1 VEERG
6 SLYPEGKEI
15 CFLVWWMKMTLEVND
30 SDFEKE
36 VLERS
41 ENTPVVVDLWAPWCG
56 PCKSLGPILER
67 VIEETNGKVVLVKVN
82 IDENPGVAGA
92 FKVQSIPAVFAIHNK
107 DVVSSFV
114 GAQGEEAVK
123 DFVQKLLPS
132 EEMTELEKLIK
143 NGDELSLRK
152 ALEIEVD
159 NPEVVTGLAQLLVT
173 RNEDGDK
180 EEAIKLLEKI
190 PETPET
196 RRVSA
201 IARLENVGDIDS
213 ELTELIEKVKTDED
227 SRDRFIDLL
236 ELLGPEDPRTREWR
250 QRLTSALF

>member
-1 VEERG
+1 
-6 SLYPEGKEI
+6 
-15 CFLVWWMKMTLEVND
+15 MTLEVAD
-30 SDFEKE
+30 SEFEKE

-67 VIEETNGKVVLVKVN
+67 VIEETNGKVVLAKVN

-114 GAQGEEAVK
+114 GAQGEDAVR

-132 EEMTELEKLIK
+132 EEMTELEKLI
-143 NGDELSLRK
+143 NSGDELSLRK
-152 ALEIEVD
+152 ALEIEAD
-159 NPEVVTGLAQLLVT
+159 NPVAVTSLAQLLVA

-180 EEAIKLLEKI
+180 EEAIKFLEKI
-190 PETPET
+190 PESPET
-196 RRVSA
+196 RRVLA

-213 ELTELIEKVKTDED
+213 ELTELIAKVKTDED
-227 SRDRFIDLL
+227 ARDRFVDLL
-236 ELLGPEDPRTREWR
+236 ELLGPDDPRTSAWR

>member
-1 VEERG
+1 
-6 SLYPEGKEI
+6 
-15 CFLVWWMKMTLEVND
+15 MTLEVTD
-30 SDFEKE
+30 IDFEKE

-67 VIEETNGKVVLVKVN
+67 VIEETEGKVILVKVN

-114 GAQGEEAVK
+114 GAQGEEAVR

-132 EEMTELEKLIK
+132 EEMTELEKLI
-143 NGDELSLRK
+143 NDGDELSLRK
-152 ALEIEVD
+152 ALEIEAD
-159 NPEVVTGLAQLLVT
+159 NPAAVTSLAQLLVT
-173 RNEDGDK
+173 RNEEGDK
-180 EEAIKLLEKI
+180 DEAIKLLEKT

-196 RRVSA
+196 RRVLA
-201 IARLENVGDIDS
+201 IARLENVEDIDS
-213 ELTELIEKVKTDED
+213 ELTELIERVKTDED
-227 SRDRFIDLL
+227 ARDRFIDLL
-236 ELLGPEDPRTREWR
+236 ELLGPEDPRTSEWR

>member
-1 VEERG
+1 
-6 SLYPEGKEI
+6 
-15 CFLVWWMKMTLEVND
+15 MTLEVTD

-67 VIEETNGKVVLVKVN
+67 VIEETNGKVVLAKVN

-92 FKVQSIPAVFAIHNK
+92 FKVQSIPAVFAIYKK

-114 GAQGEEAVK
+114 GAQGEEAVR

-132 EEMTELEKLIK
+132 EEMTEVEKLIN

-159 NPEVVTGLAQLLVT
+159 NPEAITSLAQLLVT

-236 ELLGPEDPRTREWR
+236 ELLGPEDPRTSEWR

>member
-1 VEERG
+1 
-6 SLYPEGKEI
+6 
-15 CFLVWWMKMTLEVND
+15 MTLEVTD
-30 SDFEKE
+30 IDFEKE

-67 VIEETNGKVVLVKVN
+67 VIEETEGKIILVKVN

-114 GAQGEEAVK
+114 GAQGEEAVR

-132 EEMTELEKLIK
+132 EEMTELEKLI
-143 NGDELSLRK
+143 NDGDELSLRK
-152 ALEIEVD
+152 ALEIEAD
-159 NPEVVTGLAQLLVT
+159 NPTAVTSLAQLLVT
-173 RNEDGDK
+173 RNEEGDK
-180 EEAIKLLEKI
+180 DEAIKLLEKT

-196 RRVSA
+196 RRVLA

-213 ELTELIEKVKTDED
+213 ELTELIKKVKTDED
-227 SRDRFIDLL
+227 ARDRFIDLL
-236 ELLGPEDPRTREWR
+236 ELLGPEDPRTSEWR

>member
-1 VEERG
+1 
-6 SLYPEGKEI
+6 
-15 CFLVWWMKMTLEVND
+15 MTLEVTD
-30 SDFEKE
+30 IDFEKE

-67 VIEETNGKVVLVKVN
+67 VIEETEGKVILAKVN

-114 GAQGEEAVK
+114 GAQGEEAVR

-132 EEMTELEKLIK
+132 EEMTELEKLI
-143 NGDELSLRK
+143 NDGDELSLRK
-152 ALEIEVD
+152 ALEIETD
-159 NPEVVTGLAQLLVT
+159 NPAAVTSLAQLLVT
-173 RNEDGDK
+173 RNEEGDK
-180 EEAIKLLEKI
+180 DEAIKLLEKI

-196 RRVSA
+196 RRVLA
-201 IARLENVGDIDS
+201 IARLEDVGDIDS

-227 SRDRFIDLL
+227 ARDRFIDLL
-236 ELLGPEDPRTREWR
+236 ELLGPEDPRTTEWR
-250 QRLTSALF
+250 QRLTSVLF

>member
-1 VEERG
+1 
-6 SLYPEGKEI
+6 
-15 CFLVWWMKMTLEVND
+15 MTLEVTD
-30 SDFEKE
+30 IDFEKE

-67 VIEETNGKVVLVKVN
+67 VIEETEGKVILVKVN

-114 GAQGEEAVK
+114 GAQGEEAVR

-132 EEMTELEKLIK
+132 EEMTELEKLI
-143 NGDELSLRK
+143 NDGDELSLRK
-152 ALEIEVD
+152 ALEIEAD
-159 NPEVVTGLAQLLVT
+159 NPAAVTSLAQLLVT
-173 RNEDGDK
+173 RNEEGDK
-180 EEAIKLLEKI
+180 DEAIKLLEKT

-196 RRVSA
+196 RRVLA
-201 IARLENVGDIDS
+201 IARLENVEDIDS
-213 ELTELIEKVKTDED
+213 ELTELIERVKTDED
-227 SRDRFIDLL
+227 ARDRFLDLL
-236 ELLGPEDPRTREWR
+236 ELLGPEDPRTSEWR

>member
-1 VEERG
+1 
-6 SLYPEGKEI
+6 
-15 CFLVWWMKMTLEVND
+15 MTLEVTD
-30 SDFEKE
+30 IDFEKE

-67 VIEETNGKVVLVKVN
+67 VIEETEGKVILVKVN

-114 GAQGEEAVK
+114 GAQGEEAVR

-132 EEMTELEKLIK
+132 EEMTELEKLI
-143 NGDELSLRK
+143 NDGDELSLRK
-152 ALEIEVD
+152 ALEIEAD
-159 NPEVVTGLAQLLVT
+159 NPAVVTSLAQLLVT
-173 RNEDGDK
+173 RNEEGDK
-180 EEAIKLLEKI
+180 DEAIKLLEKT

-196 RRVSA
+196 RRVLA
-201 IARLENVGDIDS
+201 IARLENVEDIDS
-213 ELTELIEKVKTDED
+213 ELTELIERVKTDED
-227 SRDRFIDLL
+227 ARDRFIDLL
-236 ELLGPEDPRTREWR
+236 ELLGPEDPRTTEWR
-250 QRLTSALF
+250 QRLTSVLF

>member
-1 VEERG
+1 
-6 SLYPEGKEI
+6 
-15 CFLVWWMKMTLEVND
+15 MKMTLEVTD
-30 SDFEKE
+30 IDFEKE

-67 VIEETNGKVVLVKVN
+67 VIEETEGKIILVKVN

-114 GAQGEEAVK
+114 GAQGEEAVR

-132 EEMTELEKLIK
+132 EEMTELEKLI
-143 NGDELSLRK
+143 NDGDELSLRK
-152 ALEIEVD
+152 ALEIEAD
-159 NPEVVTGLAQLLVT
+159 NPAAVTSLAQLLVT
-173 RNEDGDK
+173 RNEEGDK
-180 EEAIKLLEKI
+180 DEAIKLLEKT

-196 RRVSA
+196 RRVLA

-213 ELTELIEKVKTDED
+213 ELTELIKKVKTDED
-227 SRDRFIDLL
+227 ARDRFIDLL
-236 ELLGPEDPRTREWR
+236 ELLGPEDPRTSEWR

>member
-1 VEERG
+1 
-6 SLYPEGKEI
+6 
-15 CFLVWWMKMTLEVND
+15 MTLEVTD
-30 SDFEKE
+30 SNFEKE

-41 ENTPVVVDLWAPWCG
+41 ENTPVIVDLWAPWCG

-67 VIEETNGKVVLVKVN
+67 VIEETNEKVVLAKVN

-114 GAQGEEAVK
+114 GAQGEDAVR
-123 DFVQKLLPS
+123 DFVQQLLPS
-132 EEMTELEKLIK
+132 EEMTELEKLISD
-143 NGDELSLRK
+143 GAESSLRK
-152 ALEIEVD
+152 ALEMEVD
-159 NPEVVTGLAQLLVT
+159 NPTAITSLAQLLVT

-180 EEAIKLLEKI
+180 EEAVKLLEKI

-196 RRVSA
+196 RRVLA
-201 IARLENVGDIDS
+201 IARLENVGDIDL
-213 ELTELIEKVKTDED
+213 ELTELIEKVKIDEGA
-227 SRDRFIDLL
+227 RDRFIDLL
-236 ELLGPEDPRTREWR
+236 ELLGPDDPRTSEWR

>member
-1 VEERG
+1 
-6 SLYPEGKEI
+6 
-15 CFLVWWMKMTLEVND
+15 MTLEVND

-41 ENTPVVVDLWAPWCG
+41 EKTPVVVDLWAPWCG

-67 VIEETNGKVVLVKVN
+67 VIDETNGKVVLVKVN

-114 GAQGEEAVK
+114 GAQGEEAVR

-132 EEMTELEKLIK
+132 EEMTELEKLIN

-159 NPEVVTGLAQLLVT
+159 NPEAVTSLAQLLVT

-190 PETPET
+190 PETPEP

-201 IARLENVGDIDS
+201 IARLENVGDIEA
-213 ELTELIEKVKTDED
+213 ELAELIEKVKTEED
-227 SRDRFIDLL
+227 SRDRFVDLL
-236 ELLGPEDPRTREWR
+236 ELLGPEDPRTSKWR

>member
-1 VEERG
+1 
-6 SLYPEGKEI
+6 
-15 CFLVWWMKMTLEVND
+15 MTLEVTD

-92 FKVQSIPAVFAIHNK
+92 FKVQSIPAVFAIYNK

-114 GAQGEEAVK
+114 GAQGEEAVR

-132 EEMTELEKLIK
+132 EEMTELEKLIN

-159 NPEVVTGLAQLLVT
+159 NPVAVTSLAQLLVT

-201 IARLENVGDIDS
+201 IARLENVGDIES
-213 ELTELIEKVKTDED
+213 ELTDLIEKVKTDED

-236 ELLGPEDPRTREWR
+236 ELLGPEDPRTSEWR

>member
-1 VEERG
+1 VDERG
-6 SLYPEGKEI
+6 SLYPKGKEI
-15 CFLVWWMKMTLEVND
+15 CFLVWWMKMTLEVTD
-30 SDFEKE
+30 IDFEKE

-67 VIEETNGKVVLVKVN
+67 VIEETEGKVILVKVN

-114 GAQGEEAVK
+114 GAQGEEAVR

-132 EEMTELEKLIK
+132 EEMTELEKLI
-143 NGDELSLRK
+143 NDGDELSLRK
-152 ALEIEVD
+152 ALEIEAD
-159 NPEVVTGLAQLLVT
+159 NPAAVTSLAQLLVT
-173 RNEDGDK
+173 RNEEGDK
-180 EEAIKLLEKI
+180 DEAIKLLEKI
-190 PETPET
+190 SETPET
-196 RRVSA
+196 RRVLA
-201 IARLENVGDIDS
+201 IARLENVEDIDS
-213 ELTELIEKVKTDED
+213 ELTELIERVKTDED
-227 SRDRFIDLL
+227 ARDRFIDLL
-236 ELLGPEDPRTREWR
+236 ELLGPEDPRTSEWR

>member
-1 VEERG
+1 
-6 SLYPEGKEI
+6 
-15 CFLVWWMKMTLEVND
+15 MALEVTD

-67 VIEETNGKVVLVKVN
+67 VIEETNGKVVLAKVN

-92 FKVQSIPAVFAIHNK
+92 FKVQSIPAVFAIYKK

-114 GAQGEEAVK
+114 GAQGEEAVR

-132 EEMTELEKLIK
+132 EEMTEVEKLIN

-159 NPEVVTGLAQLLVT
+159 NPEAITSLAQLLVT

-180 EEAIKLLEKI
+180 EEAVKLLEKI

-236 ELLGPEDPRTREWR
+236 ELLGPEDPRTSEWR

>member
-1 VEERG
+1 
-6 SLYPEGKEI
+6 
-15 CFLVWWMKMTLEVND
+15 MTLEVTD
-30 SDFEKE
+30 IDFEKE

-67 VIEETNGKVVLVKVN
+67 VIEETEGKVILVKVN

-114 GAQGEEAVK
+114 GAQGEEAVR

-132 EEMTELEKLIK
+132 EEMTELEKLI
-143 NGDELSLRK
+143 NDGDELSLRK
-152 ALEIEVD
+152 ALEIEAD
-159 NPEVVTGLAQLLVT
+159 NPAVVTSLAQLLVT
-173 RNEDGDK
+173 RNEEGDK
-180 EEAIKLLEKI
+180 DEAIKLLEKT

-196 RRVSA
+196 RRVLA
-201 IARLENVGDIDS
+201 IARLENVEDIDS
-213 ELTELIEKVKTDED
+213 ELTELIERVKTDED
-227 SRDRFIDLL
+227 ARDRFIDLL
-236 ELLGPEDPRTREWR
+236 ELLGPEDQRTSEWR

>member
-1 VEERG
+1 
-6 SLYPEGKEI
+6 
-15 CFLVWWMKMTLEVND
+15 MTLEVTD
-30 SDFEKE
+30 IDFEKE

-67 VIEETNGKVVLVKVN
+67 VIEETEGKVILVKVN

-114 GAQGEEAVK
+114 GAQGEEAVR

-132 EEMTELEKLIK
+132 EEMTELEKLI
-143 NGDELSLRK
+143 NDGDELSLRK
-152 ALEIEVD
+152 ALEIEAD
-159 NPEVVTGLAQLLVT
+159 NPTAVTSLAQLLVT
-173 RNEDGDK
+173 RNQEGDK
-180 EEAIKLLEKI
+180 DEAIKLLEKI
-190 PETPET
+190 SETPET
-196 RRVSA
+196 RRVLA
-201 IARLENVGDIDS
+201 IARLENVEDIDS
-213 ELTELIEKVKTDED
+213 ELTELIERVKTDED
-227 SRDRFIDLL
+227 ARDRFIDLL
-236 ELLGPEDPRTREWR
+236 ELLGPEDPRTSEWR

>member
-1 VEERG
+1 VDERG
-6 SLYPEGKEI
+6 SLYPKGKEI
-15 CFLVWWMKMTLEVND
+15 CFLVWWMKMTLEVTD
-30 SDFEKE
+30 IDFEKE

-67 VIEETNGKVVLVKVN
+67 VIEETEGKVILVKVN

-114 GAQGEEAVK
+114 GAQGEEAVR

-132 EEMTELEKLIK
+132 EEMTELEKLI
-143 NGDELSLRK
+143 NDGDELSLRK
-152 ALEIEVD
+152 ALEIEAD
-159 NPEVVTGLAQLLVT
+159 NPAAVTSLAQLLVT
-173 RNEDGDK
+173 RNEEGDK
-180 EEAIKLLEKI
+180 DEAIKLLEKT

-196 RRVSA
+196 RRVLA
-201 IARLENVGDIDS
+201 IARLENVEDIDS
-213 ELTELIEKVKTDED
+213 ELTELIERVKTDED
-227 SRDRFIDLL
+227 ARDRFLDLL
-236 ELLGPEDPRTREWR
+236 ELLGPEDPRTSEWR